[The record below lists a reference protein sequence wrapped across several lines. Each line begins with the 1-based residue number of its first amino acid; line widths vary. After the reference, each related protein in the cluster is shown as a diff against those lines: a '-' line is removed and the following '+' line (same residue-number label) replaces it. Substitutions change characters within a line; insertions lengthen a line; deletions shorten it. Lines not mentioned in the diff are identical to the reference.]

1 MDNTTTHLQSGAAT
15 SSKGF
20 VTCFPRVPQA
30 VGLYCSWHAAQA
42 RKGYFQK
49 TYYKTFGISCRPNES
64 APGWENPPL
73 LSLSPMRAQCEF
85 RWRGSRTPSS
95 ATRPA
100 TAARAATSP
109 SSPRQTRRLSWG
121 AYTYDVHTEGG
132 SEGVKKSPIFAYFQ
146 YISFRQRWGE
156 RGKENQKLCG
166 RHMCIAP
173 WPTSG
178 WPSRGRRPRPRECRA
193 ASGGG

>member
-1 MDNTTTHLQSGAAT
+1 
-15 SSKGF
+15 
-20 VTCFPRVPQA
+20 
-30 VGLYCSWHAAQA
+30 
-42 RKGYFQK
+42 
-49 TYYKTFGISCRPNES
+49 
-64 APGWENPPL
+64 
-73 LSLSPMRAQCEF
+73 MRAQCEF

-146 YISFRQRWGE
+146 YISFRQRWG
-156 RGKENQKLCG
+156 RGVKKIKNYADVICVSPLG
-166 RHMCIAP
+166 RRQVGPLEDVGHGLVNVGQPRVEVELRAAAAATATVAAGP
-173 WPTSG
+173 PLRRR
-178 WPSRGRRPRPRECRA
+178 SRGDQVRDVHRVADGADVIAEKGTSIGAALLSNPFLYFRLSLLLLFRRQCVQP
-193 ASGGG
+193 